1 MLLFYAT
8 FIVLCI
14 FIRSCFPLA
23 DDGVYR
29 CIGTPVPISMRY
41 SNNRNNHGWYIQY
54 HYNFNSTVVMNP
66 LECSS
71 KETIIHSIK
80 KYKNEEEAE
89 DTMESMKQEHIKK
102 TYPTAMKAC

>member
-1 MLLFYAT
+1 
-8 FIVLCI
+8 
-14 FIRSCFPLA
+14 
-23 DDGVYR
+23 
-29 CIGTPVPISMRY
+29 
-41 SNNRNNHGWYIQY
+41 
-54 HYNFNSTVVMNP
+54 MNP

-89 DTMESMKQEHIKK
+89 DRMESMKQEHIKK